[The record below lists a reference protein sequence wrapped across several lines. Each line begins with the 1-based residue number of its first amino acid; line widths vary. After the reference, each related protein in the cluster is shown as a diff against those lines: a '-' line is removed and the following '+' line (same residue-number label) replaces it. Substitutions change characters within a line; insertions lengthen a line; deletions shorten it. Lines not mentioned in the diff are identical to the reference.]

1 MSRNPKTQITKNKN
15 MKMKTYLTMTGVLL
29 LAATA
34 AQATLTYG
42 SASFTG
48 VIPDANPAGISSSIA
63 VSGADIN
70 SSRDVNV
77 TLNLSGGYN
86 GDLYGY
92 LIGPDGSFAILL
104 NRIGRT
110 SDTGTGA
117 FGNSGSSVNITLDDD
132 GAGGDIHAAASG
144 VLTGSY
150 WSDGRNVNPL
160 NAVSG
165 DTRTAGLDQVF
176 TAANAH
182 TINGTWTL
190 FLADMSGGDT
200 MNLVSWGLSITAV
213 PEPAT
218 WALIIFGAVAGVT
231 VVTRRVRRVTA

>member
-1 MSRNPKTQITKNKN
+1 
-15 MKMKTYLTMTGVLL
+15 MKMKTYITMTGVLL
-29 LAATA
+29 MATMA

-42 SASFTG
+42 DASFTG
-48 VIPDANPAGISSSIA
+48 TIPDANPAGISSSIL
-63 VSGADIN
+63 VSGAVIN
-70 SSRDVNV
+70 AARDVNV

-92 LIGPDGSFAILL
+92 LIGPDGSFAMLL

-117 FGNSGSSVNITLDDD
+117 FGNSGSSMILTLNDE
-132 GAGGDIHAAASG
+132 AVAGDIHLAASG
-144 VLTGSY
+144 ALTGSY

-165 DTRTAGLDQVF
+165 DARTAGLDQVF
-176 TAANAH
+176 TAANNH

-200 MNLVSWGLSITAV
+200 MNLVSWGLDITVV

-218 WALIIFGAVAGVT
+218 WALLIFGALAGV
-231 VVTRRVRRVTA
+231 VVARQQRRARA